1 MPLPAAVIAAL
12 AAAGAAGV
20 GSGVNGAVK
29 MKNAS
34 ETMKITKERHE
45 KNLEMFEEQSEITGR
60 DMDSLGEYELK
71 VLKSF
76 ERFSDVI
83 EEIHNRPRFS
93 RIDVNGASIPAYDHE
108 KIKEVSVGAGVLL
121 GGLGG
126 AAVGTAG
133 GFAASGATTAA
144 VMALGTAS
152 TGTAISSLSGAAAVN
167 ATLAAI
173 GGGSLAAGGGGIAA
187 GTAILGTATVGIG
200 LLVGGVIFNITG
212 SSLSNKADEAYRQM
226 EKSEEHIN
234 KICDYLVDLSSI
246 SKKYKK
252 TMSSV
257 NKLYIR
263 YIQNCEDIVFED
275 NKNNW
280 NDFSCDEKQTIEIT
294 SMLVALLYSMCKLK
308 LVLKSDDDEDIK
320 KINISGIKKETQN
333 VKNTLQDIGLE
344 TDASIRTGY
353 LNEYTKQNSKKE
365 SYGSDIKYL
374 IESRINKLVKDSDMS
389 TAYVSSDFSNSK
401 VASKLKKALSSYAKK
416 MPADEVIAFIDISV
430 FQNGGNGFLFGKYGL
445 CFEYAFEKVYLKYS
459 EIREVTLTDKQI
471 ELHGNYSSRKDQVST
486 PTISDIYCNL
496 SEFKKLLDDIR
507 YII

>member
-45 KNLEMFEEQSEITGR
+45 KNLKMFEEQSEITGR

-173 GGGSLAAGGGGIAA
+173 GGGSIAAGGGGIAA
-187 GTAILGTATVGIG
+187 GTVILGTATVGIG

-212 SSLSNKADEAYRQM
+212 SSLSSKADEAYRQM

-234 KICDYLVDLSSI
+234 KI
-246 SKKYKK
+246 
-252 TMSSV
+252 
-257 NKLYIR
+257 
-263 YIQNCEDIVFED
+263 
-275 NKNNW
+275 
-280 NDFSCDEKQTIEIT
+280 
-294 SMLVALLYSMCKLK
+294 
-308 LVLKSDDDEDIK
+308 
-320 KINISGIKKETQN
+320 
-333 VKNTLQDIGLE
+333 
-344 TDASIRTGY
+344 
-353 LNEYTKQNSKKE
+353 
-365 SYGSDIKYL
+365 
-374 IESRINKLVKDSDMS
+374 
-389 TAYVSSDFSNSK
+389 
-401 VASKLKKALSSYAKK
+401 
-416 MPADEVIAFIDISV
+416 
-430 FQNGGNGFLFGKYGL
+430 
-445 CFEYAFEKVYLKYS
+445 
-459 EIREVTLTDKQI
+459 
-471 ELHGNYSSRKDQVST
+471 
-486 PTISDIYCNL
+486 
-496 SEFKKLLDDIR
+496 
-507 YII
+507 